1 MSLSENSQ
9 EERISQLKR
18 SRNFWKRLA
27 LGQLLLLALV
37 IVAGVTTLSLKA
49 DRARRAEMIA
59 LEEARRIQEAEA
71 AARHQAEEA
80 VRAAEEAEHRA
91 RQKDRK

>member
-59 LEEARRIQEAEA
+59 LEDVRRAKEAAQEALDKVEA
-71 AARHQAEEA
+71 A
-80 VRAAEEAEHRA
+80 RAAEAKHRA
-91 RQKDRK
+91 GEKDRK